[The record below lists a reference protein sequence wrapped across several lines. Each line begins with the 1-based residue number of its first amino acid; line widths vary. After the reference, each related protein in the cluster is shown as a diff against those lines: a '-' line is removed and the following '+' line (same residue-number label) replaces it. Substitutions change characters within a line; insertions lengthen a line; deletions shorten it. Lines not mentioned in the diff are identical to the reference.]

1 MKELHTHI
9 QNHLF
14 IQIVFSEQLISLVP
28 FTHSLINHCLSSFWF
43 CIHLY
48 HDKQKESCYWA
59 LFYSKQTNKN
69 LSKFKTYV
77 KTGVQIYQIK
87 YRVNLIQQR
96 SCCLHSKQSESEISF
111 YYNIYNKN
119 IFPTLCEIHFV
130 SILVCSGK
138 CHWFYFCLC
147 YLITIYYNMDGH
159 YFKWALF
166 KGLFIK
172 LINVPEVKLWN
183 NLTLGK
189 LCLIYFFKITSK

>member
-87 YRVNLIQQR
+87 YRVNLTSSEVAVCIANSLSQR
-96 SCCLHSKQSESEISF
+96 
-111 YYNIYNKN
+111 Y
-119 IFPTLCEIHFV
+119 
-130 SILVCSGK
+130 
-138 CHWFYFCLC
+138 
-147 YLITIYYNMDGH
+147 
-159 YFKWALF
+159 
-166 KGLFIK
+166 LFI
-172 LINVPEVKLWN
+172 ITYIVK
-183 NLTLGK
+183 
-189 LCLIYFFKITSK
+189 IYFRLCVKYISCLY